1 MLLLTGRRTGTRLTG
16 ERGGSTL
23 LALRGSRTSTLYY
36 YDPIA
41 LTYAWSH
48 LWIQWVSTLYYL
60 EFFKTMMETWRR
72 MLESTLRAVPA
83 APASAT
89 A

>member
-1 MLLLTGRRTGTRLTG
+1 MNAMAAPYWTYAAPPPY
-16 ERGGSTL
+16 S
-23 LALRGSRTSTLYY
+23 YY

-41 LTYAWSH
+41 LIYAWTH
-48 LWIQWVSTLYYL
+48 LWIQWVSALYYL

-72 MLESTLRAVPA
+72 MLESTLKTVPS
-83 APASAT
+83 APAT

>member
-1 MLLLTGRRTGTRLTG
+1 V
-16 ERGGSTL
+16 S
-23 LALRGSRTSTLYY
+23 AVAAPYWPYAAPAPPPYSYY